1 MKILN
6 SGTPLLSI
14 NAGGVH
20 LTALLSWVLGAL
32 IFWLGRNLQIGGAI
46 PSFIV
51 AALIYPA
58 IMRGFGDR

>member
-1 MKILN
+1 
-6 SGTPLLSI
+6 
-14 NAGGVH
+14 VH